1 MSLYLCIF
9 NDDEEVDGVDVGAYS
24 DFAYFRKIIAEVLE
38 NGQAGSRF
46 PTLLLHSDC
55 DGEWSVVDC
64 SKLQKEFEII
74 NVELKEYPPEDF
86 FSEWQQK
93 VANQIGLRPKNLCE
107 CFIDVDGES
116 LLAAVA

>member
-24 DFAYFRKIIAEVLE
+24 DFSYFRKIIAEVLE

-55 DGEWSVVDC
+55 EGEWSVVDC
-64 SKLQKEFEII
+64 SKLQKELEII
-74 NVELKEYPPEDF
+74 NAELKEYPPKAF
-86 FSEWQQK
+86 FLNGSKKLQIRLGCGQK
-93 VANQIGLRPKNLCE
+93 TFVNVSLMLTANH
-107 CFIDVDGES
+107 
-116 LLAAVA
+116 